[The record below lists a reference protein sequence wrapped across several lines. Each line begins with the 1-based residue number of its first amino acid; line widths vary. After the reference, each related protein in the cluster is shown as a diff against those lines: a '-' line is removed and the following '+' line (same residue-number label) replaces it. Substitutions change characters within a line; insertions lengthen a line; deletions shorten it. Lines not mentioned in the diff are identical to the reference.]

1 MARENINQAEIM
13 HPRRLGGLNVNPI
26 KEFWKRNRNNSITWS
41 FLALVALLLFNLIVR
56 PNFFSLE
63 IKDGH
68 LYGSLI
74 DILWNGAPLMV
85 LALGMTLVVASGGVD
100 LSVGAVVAITGA
112 VALSL
117 IGSKTDDTNMP
128 LALVY
133 LITLGVAA
141 LCGLWNGILI
151 TRIGIQPIVATLIL
165 FVAGRGI
172 AQMITNGKIVRI
184 FYDPYF
190 FFGGGYLLFIPFS
203 LFVVAG
209 VYLIGWFFTR
219 QTTFGLFLESIG
231 VNASSSRFSGI
242 NEKNIKLIA
251 YVISGVCAGIAG
263 ILISSNLKSA
273 DGNNAGLWY
282 ELDAIL
288 SVALGG
294 TALAGGR
301 FSLPG
306 SFLGALIIQSLT
318 TTIYSIGIPPQ
329 VVMVVKALVVFLVSL
344 LQSENFRKHLGT
356 LLAFRKGDT

>member
-1 MARENINQAEIM
+1 MNRIRQ
-13 HPRRLGGLNVNPI
+13 
-26 KEFWKRNRNNSITWS
+26 FWKRNSSNGLTWS
-41 FLALVALLLFNLIVR
+41 VLALVGLAVFNLIFR

-63 IKDGH
+63 IKNGH
-68 LYGSLI
+68 LYGSMI

-85 LALGMTLVVASGGVD
+85 LALGMTLVIATGGVD
-100 LSVGAVVAITGA
+100 LSVGPVIAITAA

-117 IGSKTDDTNMP
+117 IGTQTGVTNTP
-128 LALVY
+128 LPVVYMVALG
-133 LITLGVAA
+133 IAA
-141 LCGLWNGILI
+141 LCGLWNGFLI

-165 FVAGRGI
+165 FVAGRGV

-190 FFGGGYLLFIPFS
+190 FLGGGYLLFIPFS
-203 LFVVAG
+203 LFIVAG
-209 VYLIGWFFTR
+209 VYLLGWLFTR
-219 QTTFGLFLESIG
+219 RTTFGLFLESIG
-231 VNASSSRFSGI
+231 TNPSSSRFSGI
-242 NEKNIKLIA
+242 NEKNVKLLA
-251 YVISGVCAGIAG
+251 YTISGLCAGIAG

-301 FSLPG
+301 FSLAG

-329 VVMVVKALVVFLVSL
+329 VVMVVKAVVVFLVSL
-344 LQSENFRKHLGT
+344 LQSENFRKLLT
-356 LLAFRKGDT
+356 AKLAFRKGAAQ

>member
-1 MARENINQAEIM
+1 MNRIRQ
-13 HPRRLGGLNVNPI
+13 
-26 KEFWKRNRNNSITWS
+26 FWKQYSSNGLTWS
-41 FLALVALLLFNLIVR
+41 ILALVGLAVFNLIVR
-56 PNFFSLE
+56 PDFFHLE
-63 IKDGH
+63 IKNGH

-85 LALGMTLVVASGGVD
+85 LALGMTLVIATGGVD
-100 LSVGAVVAITGA
+100 LSVGPVIAITAA

-117 IGSKTDDTNMP
+117 IGTQSGITNTP
-128 LALVY
+128 LPLVY
-133 LITLGVAA
+133 IIALGVAA
-141 LCGLWNGILI
+141 LCGLWNGLLI
-151 TRIGIQPIVATLIL
+151 ARIGIQPIVATLIL

-203 LFVVAG
+203 LFIVAG
-209 VYLIGWFFTR
+209 VYLLGWLFTR
-219 QTTFGLFLESIG
+219 RTTFGLFLESIG
-231 VNASSSRFSGI
+231 INASSSRFSGI
-242 NEKNIKLIA
+242 NEKNIKLVA
-251 YVISGVCAGIAG
+251 YTISGLCAGIAG

-301 FSLPG
+301 FSLAG

-329 VVMVVKALVVFLVSL
+329 VVMVVKAVVVFLVSL
-344 LQSENFRKHLGT
+344 LQSENFRKLLST
-356 LLAFRKGDT
+356 KLAFRKGVAR

>member
-1 MARENINQAEIM
+1 MNQI
-13 HPRRLGGLNVNPI
+13 RQFWQRTSSSGL
-26 KEFWKRNRNNSITWS
+26 TWS
-41 FLALVALLLFNLIVR
+41 ILALIALAIFNLIAR
-56 PNFFSLE
+56 PDFFSLE
-63 IKDGH
+63 IKNGH

-85 LALGMTLVVASGGVD
+85 LALGMTLVIATGGVD
-100 LSVGAVVAITGA
+100 LSVGPVIAITAA

-117 IGSKTDDTNMP
+117 IGTKTGITNTP
-128 LALVY
+128 LPLVY
-133 LITLGVAA
+133 VIALGVAA
-141 LCGLWNGILI
+141 LCGLWNGLLI
-151 TRIGIQPIVATLIL
+151 ARIGIQPIVATLIL

-203 LFVVAG
+203 LFIVAG
-209 VYLIGWFFTR
+209 VYLLGWLFTR
-219 QTTFGLFLESIG
+219 RTTFGLFLESIG
-231 VNASSSRFSGI
+231 INASSSRFSGI
-242 NEKNIKLIA
+242 NEKNIKLVA
-251 YVISGVCAGIAG
+251 YTISGLCAGIAG

-301 FSLPG
+301 FSLAG

-329 VVMVVKALVVFLVSL
+329 VVMVVKAVVVFLVSL
-344 LQSENFRKHLGT
+344 LQSQNFRT
-356 LLAFRKGDT
+356 LLSTKLAFRKGVTR